1 LAVAPLVLASASPRR
16 RELLQQL
23 GVPFSCQPA
32 DVDETPR
39 DGEAPGDYVA
49 RLAREK
55 AEAVYGQQE
64 VPAGA
69 VLAADTTVA
78 LDGALLGKPR
88 ALADGLATLMRLSG
102 RTHRVYTAVCLR
114 DSRGSECVVVATE
127 VSFAALSEGVCRA
140 YLATPEP
147 WDKAGAYGIQGLG
160 GALVTG
166 IRGSYS
172 SVVGLPLYETW
183 QLLKNRG
190 VATSLERSRE

>member
-1 LAVAPLVLASASPRR
+1 MADAPLVLASASPRR

-64 VPAGA
+64 APAGA

-88 ALADGLATLMRLSG
+88 TLADGLATLMRLSG
-102 RTHRVYTAVCLR
+102 HPQNITILTGPDRQVIGKLPQKSQPAVYYPLICIHAHLHPCQSHNGFLLGHIDLLANTGKLL
-114 DSRGSECVVVATE
+114 VV
-127 VSFAALSEGVCRA
+127 
-140 YLATPEP
+140 
-147 WDKAGAYGIQGLG
+147 YGI
-160 GALVTG
+160 
-166 IRGSYS
+166 
-172 SVVGLPLYETW
+172 
-183 QLLKNRG
+183 
-190 VATSLERSRE
+190 